1 MPIYL
6 EPVDISHQ
14 LKEFA
19 SVLIVFCPICPPI
32 SLSIQKHSACL
43 ELSKRGFK
51 STAFQDYIRSIRE
64 SLEDFG
70 IKTGVFSTY
79 MPCPFMCLWTKGQ
92 RERLRN
98 RTKDYEAAV
107 VLGCDTASYTARQA
121 LQDTNCQVFQ
131 TMRTTGLTNRNR
143 KFSFPD
149 DRDHREENPG
159 DRRWECLKGVV
170 MTSKN
175 RRAAGT
181 AYLIVGE

>member
-32 SLSIQKHSACL
+32 SLSMQKHSACL

-51 STAFQDYIRSIRE
+51 SVAFQDHVRSIRE

-79 MPCPFMCLWTKGQ
+79 MPCPTMCLWTRGQ
-92 RERLRN
+92 RERLRKLAEN
-98 RTKDYEAAV
+98 YEAAV
-107 VLGCDTASYTARQA
+107 VLGCDTARYTARQA
-121 LQDTNCQVFQ
+121 LQDTDCQVFQ
-131 TMRTTGLTNRNR
+131 AMRMTGLTNAIV
-143 KFSFPD
+143 KFRFPMTVTL
-149 DRDHREENPG
+149 EEKTRVTEGGN
-159 DRRWECLKGVV
+159 V
-170 MTSKN
+170 SK
-175 RRAAGT
+175 
-181 AYLIVGE
+181 VP